1 MKTTMIAATIVLGL
15 TAGAALAD
23 QPMVLSNAQLD
34 QITASG
40 MAAEITLRRGLSG
53 DKDFS
58 FTPGTSA
65 VSFGVAESGYL
76 LQLIVKIPGTQSGFE
91 GIHVF
96 DISDPANPE
105 R

>member
-1 MKTTMIAATIVLGL
+1 MKTTVIAATIALAL

-23 QPMVLSNAQLD
+23 QPMVLTDAQLD

-40 MAAEITLRRGLSG
+40 MSAEITLRRGLTA
-53 DKDFS
+53 DKDSS
-58 FTPGTSA
+58 FTPGAST
-65 VSFGVAESGYL
+65 VLFGVAEPEYL

-96 DISDPANPE
+96 DISDPVNPE